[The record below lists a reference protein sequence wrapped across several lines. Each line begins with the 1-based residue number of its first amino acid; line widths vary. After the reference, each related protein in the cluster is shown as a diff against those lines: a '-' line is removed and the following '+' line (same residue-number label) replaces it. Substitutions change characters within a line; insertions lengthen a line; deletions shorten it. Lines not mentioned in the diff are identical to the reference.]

1 MKKLLILSSNNGQ
14 GHNSVAQAII
24 EAAEARGDAAVM
36 IDALLFVSPQTSEF
50 IEKVYIN
57 GTLHT
62 PKLIGTGNEFAE
74 LLEKAGVQSREF
86 TQAARHL
93 TRFIR
98 ANRFDSV
105 IATHVFAAQILSS
118 VDAEVRQKLT
128 TAFVATDYSYV
139 PFTSDTALD
148 FYFLP
153 HKKLLADFLK
163 SAPGRNYVISG
174 IPTRAAMR
182 EKRPKEE
189 ARGELALPQDRPIAI
204 IMTGSMGFGDA
215 LPLLDALLL
224 RSTDA
229 YIVVMCGNNE
239 KLRKT
244 LTERY
249 GASGRVKPISYTNQV
264 SLYLDAADVLLSK
277 PGGLS
282 STEAAVKEIP
292 LVHMNPLPGWEEENV
307 RFFAALGMS
316 LSGKTAEEMA
326 DAAASLLSDRAA
338 AQQMMRRQGE
348 EINKHAADDVLDAM
362 SL

>member
-1 MKKLLILSSNNGQ
+1 
-14 GHNSVAQAII
+14 
-24 EAAEARGDAAVM
+24 
-36 IDALLFVSPQTSEF
+36 
-50 IEKVYIN
+50 
-57 GTLHT
+57 
-62 PKLIGTGNEFAE
+62 
-74 LLEKAGVQSREF
+74 
-86 TQAARHL
+86 
-93 TRFIR
+93 
-98 ANRFDSV
+98 
-105 IATHVFAAQILSS
+105 
-118 VDAEVRQKLT
+118 
-128 TAFVATDYSYV
+128 
-139 PFTSDTALD
+139 
-148 FYFLP
+148 
-153 HKKLLADFLK
+153 
-163 SAPGRNYVISG
+163 
-174 IPTRAAMR
+174 
-182 EKRPKEE
+182 
-189 ARGELALPQDRPIAI
+189 
-204 IMTGSMGFGDA
+204 MGFGDA

-224 RSTDA
+224 RSADA

-244 LTERY
+244 LSERY

-348 EINKHAADDVLDAM
+348 EINKRAADDVLDAM